1 MSIHLLFDYR
11 TRGMSENEAA
21 ACLAIFLLLDD
32 DDEKRKRGPTRNW
45 VRKREKEGMYSNLV
59 QELRV
64 EDTKTY
70 KEMMRMNYES
80 FKEILAFI
88 EPHITPKQSGVM
100 GAQSISPAERLVL
113 TIRFLATGE
122 TFCSLSLQF
131 RVSERTISY
140 IVEEVTKAIAE
151 YIGKEY
157 VKVPSNSNEW
167 LRIAEAF
174 QTRWNFPNCLGAID
188 GKHIQIR
195 PPPGTGSEYFN
206 YKKTF
211 SIILLAIAGPDYECI
226 YADIGCNGRMND
238 SGVWNNSDLRR
249 RIEEGSL
256 NIPVATP
263 LPYGSINIPHV
274 FAGDDAFALQP
285 YMMKPYPQTNLTPEK
300 RIYNYRHS
308 RARRISENLFGI
320 LANKWRI
327 FQQPLN
333 LLPEKARTI
342 TACALV
348 LHNFLR
354 KLSYRINDYNPPLLI
369 S

>member
-1 MSIHLLFDYR
+1 
-11 TRGMSENEAA
+11 MSENEAA

-195 PPPGTGSEYFN
+195 PPPGTGSESRKQKTDRKNRSCFSTRL
-206 YKKTF
+206 KKDF
-211 SIILLAIAGPDYECI
+211 LLKW
-226 YADIGCNGRMND
+226 CNFFDM
-238 SGVWNNSDLRR
+238 
-249 RIEEGSL
+249 
-256 NIPVATP
+256 
-263 LPYGSINIPHV
+263 
-274 FAGDDAFALQP
+274 
-285 YMMKPYPQTNLTPEK
+285 
-300 RIYNYRHS
+300 
-308 RARRISENLFGI
+308 
-320 LANKWRI
+320 
-327 FQQPLN
+327 
-333 LLPEKARTI
+333 
-342 TACALV
+342 
-348 LHNFLR
+348 
-354 KLSYRINDYNPPLLI
+354 
-369 S
+369 